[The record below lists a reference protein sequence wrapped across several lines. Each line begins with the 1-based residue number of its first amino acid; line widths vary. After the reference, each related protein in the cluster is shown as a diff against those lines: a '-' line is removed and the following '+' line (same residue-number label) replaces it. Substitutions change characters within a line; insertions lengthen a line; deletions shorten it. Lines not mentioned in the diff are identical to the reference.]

1 LLAAGLA
8 SDTWAKPKPVIAV
21 STTMLEMA
29 VSDLFGDQVVI
40 APIVP
45 PDACPGNYD
54 LKPKDLAALAGAQVI
69 VLHAFQT
76 GIKNKLVAGGF
87 GDKPILSVPDRA
99 SLATPPG
106 YLYLLEYLAAHLPET
121 LPELAGPAQAGL
133 AEARAR
139 LEQARARAETVAGD
153 RLQGRAV
160 VVATFQKEFVSFYR
174 MEPVAVIGNGEL
186 SARELDEL
194 VAAARERGAVA
205 VVGNQQSGRKGF
217 EAVAELLGLP
227 LVMLSNF
234 PERRDGRLDYS
245 AFLLAN
251 VQALVDGVGRK

>member
-1 LLAAGLA
+1 VLIAG
-8 SDTWAKPKPVIAV
+8 DPR
-21 STTMLEMA
+21 
-29 VSDLFGDQVVI
+29 G
-40 APIVP
+40 
-45 PDACPGNYD
+45 
-54 LKPKDLAALAGAQVI
+54 
-69 VLHAFQT
+69 
-76 GIKNKLVAGGF
+76 
-87 GDKPILSVPDRA
+87 R
-99 SLATPPG
+99 
-106 YLYLLEYLAAHLPET
+106 EY
-121 LPELAGPAQAGL
+121 
-133 AEARAR
+133 AEAFVGAVADLLSDEKRYAAISAAAR
-139 LEQARARAETVAGD
+139 GRVEQVRARAEAMAGD

-160 VVATFQKEFVSFYR
+160 VVAVFQKEFVSYYR
-174 MEPVAVIGNGEL
+174 MEPAAVIGNGEL
-186 SARELDEL
+186 SARELDAL